1 VQQQVGFLGLGI
13 VNVVG
18 IFHVGLIVVIA
29 ISCSICAIN
38 VIGDIISAGYVVVSC
53 SCCSM
58 N

>member
-18 IFHVGLIVVIA
+18 MFHGGFIVVIA

-38 VIGDIISAGYVVVSC
+38 VIGDIISAGYVVVLIVTIA
-53 SCCSM
+53 
-58 N
+58 